1 MEIKNRI
8 TKDMKDAMRGREQL
22 KVDTLRMALSAI
34 KNKEIEKKSDI
45 DEAGVMTIISTLVK
59 QRKDAAEMYRKGG
72 RNDLADKEET
82 EIGMLKNYLPEQMAE
97 EEVLKVV
104 NDVIMDTG
112 AASMADMGKVMQ
124 GVMAR
129 VAGKAEGKIVN
140 ELVKRQL
147 AK

>member
-8 TKDMKDAMRGREQL
+8 SSDMKDAMRGREQL
-22 KVDTLRMALSAI
+22 KIDTLRMALSAI
-34 KNKEIEKKSDI
+34 KNKEIEKKSDLDDADI
-45 DEAGVMTIISTLVK
+45 MTIISTLVK
-59 QRKDAAEMYRKGG
+59 QRKDAVEMYRNGG
-72 RNDLADKEET
+72 RDDLADKEET
-82 EIGMLKNYLPEQMAE
+82 EIGMLKNYLPEQMSE

-104 NDVIMDTG
+104 NDVITDTG

-129 VAGKAEGKIVN
+129 VAGKTEGKIVN

-147 AK
+147 SK